1 MPPASDWLASP
12 HLDRLVTRVA
22 GHHGVPAAELPDL
35 IQETRIALW
44 RSGLE
49 LPVSAALVGSIARH
63 KAIDLVRRLAR
74 RRARRGG
81 ASPPSRN
88 PKIDAE
94 LPHLL
99 NLRVASLP
107 PRLREFYALHY
118 EQGWSQREIARTWGL
133 CRASVRWLDR
143 RFRERVLGSSDRP
156 AGRRSISPR

>member
-1 MPPASDWLASP
+1 
-12 HLDRLVTRVA
+12 
-22 GHHGVPAAELPDL
+22 VPAAEVPDL

-81 ASPPSRN
+81 ASPPSRS

-99 NLRVASLP
+99 SLGVASLP
-107 PRLREFYALHY
+107 PRFREFYALHY

-143 RFRERVLGSSDRP
+143 RFRERLLGTAVRP
-156 AGRRSISPR
+156 AGKRSVLLR